1 MTESRKLNHKKQTF
15 NQGENLLNQIRE
27 LIDESKVNYSF
38 IFKNLSS
45 VDDYRIRPNQI
56 VSSAST
62 IKLFIMA
69 KVFQQIKTGN
79 LDLKQTFTVTEAVR
93 IEDTLPRGAVYSIEE
108 LIILMISRSD
118 NIAANLLI
126 DAVGMQNINLF
137 IKELGI
143 LNTVLQRKMLDFD
156 ARKAGKDNLTTAS
169 DLTRFLELLYLGKV
183 INPEYSKVMLDIMK
197 KHSPKPWWS
206 RDLPGEV
213 TIAHKDG
220 NLEGIEHDA
229 GIVFTSQG
237 DYIFTLLTWDCKDDR
252 YRKKL
257 FTILLKHRCLLKGLI
272 KEVNIK

>member
-1 MTESRKLNHKKQTF
+1 MVKDVQK
-15 NQGENLLNQIRE
+15 
-27 LIDESKVNYSF
+27 LIDESKINYSL

-45 VDDYRIRPNQI
+45 GEKLALRPNQI

-69 KVFQQIKTGN
+69 KIFQQIKTGN
-79 LDLKQTFTVTEAVR
+79 LDLRQTFMVTEADQV
-93 IEDTLPRGAVYSIEE
+93 EDTLPRGAVYSIEE

-143 LNTVLQRKMLDFD
+143 LNTVLQRKLLDFD
-156 ARKAGKDNLTTAS
+156 ARKAGKDNLTTAT
-169 DLTRFLELLYLGKV
+169 DLTSFLELLYLGKV
-183 INPEYSKVMLDIMK
+183 IDPEYSGIMLDIMK

-206 RDLPGEV
+206 RGLPREV
-213 TIAHKDG
+213 TIAHKNG
-220 NLEGIEHDA
+220 NLEGIEHDT

-237 DYIFTLLTWDCKDDR
+237 DYIFTLITWDCEDDS

-257 FTILLKHRCLLKGLI
+257 FSSILKHVCLSKGLV
-272 KEVNIK
+272 KRGQLSEQ